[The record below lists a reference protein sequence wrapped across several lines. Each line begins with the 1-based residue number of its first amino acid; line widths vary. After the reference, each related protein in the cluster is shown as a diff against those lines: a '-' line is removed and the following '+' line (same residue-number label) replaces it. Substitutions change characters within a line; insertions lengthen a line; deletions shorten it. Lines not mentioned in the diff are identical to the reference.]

1 MTLKPLLISGFAV
14 AFASTAFSADYNI
27 DLSHSSASFTISHL
41 GYSKTTGRF
50 NEFEGTFSDT
60 QGEEKVSVT
69 INASTIDSNHEP
81 RDKHLRSPDFFDVKQ
96 YPTIT
101 FTSTDVTDSTITG
114 NLTMHGKTKSVT
126 LDMVTVGEG
135 SDPWGGY
142 RKGYSATTTINRSDW
157 GMDYGIPG
165 VGDSVEIVLEIEG
178 VRQ

>member
-1 MTLKPLLISGFAV
+1 MYLKPLLVSGA
-14 AFASTAFSADYNI
+14 ALILATTAYSADYTI
-27 DLSHSSASFTISHL
+27 DLSHSSASFSISHL

-60 QGEEKVSVT
+60 AGAESVEVT
-69 INASTIDSNHEP
+69 IKASTIDSNHEP

-101 FTSTDVTDSTITG
+101 FKSTDVTETTLTG
-114 NLTMHGKTKSVT
+114 DLTMHGKTNSVT
-126 LDMVTVGEG
+126 LDLVTIGEG

-142 RKGYSATTTINRSDW
+142 RKGYSATATINRSDW

-165 VGDSVEIVLEIEG
+165 VGDSVDIVLEIEG